1 MSYENKKNWVKYKR
15 VGEIIEIT
23 IRDGGG
29 QNIGNFKCIN
39 NKDWTR
45 VVKLI
50 KDKYGYEVNEE
61 DIKEEKDKEK
71 NWLEKDWEW

>member
-1 MSYENKKNWVKYKR
+1 MSFQNKKNWVKYKR

-29 QNIGNFKCIN
+29 QNIGNFKCVN
-39 NKDWTR
+39 NKDWSR

-50 KDKYGYEVNEE
+50 KEKFGYEVNEE
-61 DIKEEKDKEK
+61 DIQEEKDKEK

>member
-1 MSYENKKNWVKYKR
+1 MSYQNKKNWVKYKR

-29 QNIGNFKCIN
+29 QNIGNFKCVN
-39 NKDWTR
+39 NKDWSR

-50 KDKYGYEVNEE
+50 KDKFGYEINEQ
-61 DIKEEKDKEK
+61 DIEKEKDKEK